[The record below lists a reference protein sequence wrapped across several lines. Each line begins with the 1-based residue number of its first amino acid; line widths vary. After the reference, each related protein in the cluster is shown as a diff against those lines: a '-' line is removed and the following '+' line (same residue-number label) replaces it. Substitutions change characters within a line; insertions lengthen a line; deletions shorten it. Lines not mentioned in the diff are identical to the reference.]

1 MAKELSGTVDEK
13 DGTLTVR
20 DTEGKEVRYVK
31 ESDLLAVKE
40 SRKSKEDVAREV
52 ESAKTAA
59 IAEANTK
66 IEAEHQKALQ
76 AEARVSSLEEKIAE
90 GGVDSAELAKAK
102 AELEAAK
109 KSSETLGN
117 KHLELRRSVITATY
131 GVPKET
137 VASKDLA
144 ALDLY
149 EEALK
154 AVIGDKK
161 LGNFA
166 IGGGGGASALQGKK
180 PMELAIEAY
189 SHSK

>member
-1 MAKELSGTVDEK
+1 MATELSGTVDEK

-20 DTEGKEVRYVK
+20 DSNGKEVRYVK
-31 ESDLLAVKE
+31 ESDLVAVKE
-40 SRKSKEDVAREV
+40 SRKSKEDVAKEV
-52 ESAKTAA
+52 ELATATA
-59 IAEANTK
+59 IAEANAKLDTEK
-66 IEAEHQKALQ
+66 TRALQ
-76 AEARVSSLEEKIAE
+76 AEARVSSLEEKIAK
-90 GGVDSAELAKAK
+90 GSVDSAELAKAK

-117 KHLELRRSVITATY
+117 KHLELRRSVIIATY

-166 IGGGGGASALQGKK
+166 IGGGGGASTLQGKS
-180 PMELAIEAY
+180 PMELAVEAY

>member
-1 MAKELSGTVDEK
+1 
-13 DGTLTVR
+13 
-20 DTEGKEVRYVK
+20 VK
-31 ESDLLAVKE
+31 EG
-40 SRKSKEDVAREV
+40 RRSKEDVAKEV

-76 AEARVSSLEEKIAE
+76 AEARVSSLEEKIAQ

-131 GVPKET
+131 GVPRET

>member
-1 MAKELSGTVDEK
+1 VARELSGTVDEK

-20 DTEGKEVRYVK
+20 DSDGKEVRYVK
-31 ESDLLAVKE
+31 ESDLVAVKE
-40 SRKSKEDVAREV
+40 SRKSKEDVAKEV
-52 ESAKTAA
+52 ELATATA
-59 IAEANTK
+59 IAEANAKLDTEK
-66 IEAEHQKALQ
+66 TRALQ
-76 AEARVSSLEEKIAE
+76 AEARVSSLEEKIAK

-117 KHLELRRSVITATY
+117 KHLELRRSVIIATY

-166 IGGGGGASALQGKK
+166 IGGGGGASTLQGKS
-180 PMELAIEAY
+180 PMELAVEAY